1 MCPPILILSDTFSPD
16 FITTG
21 VTTHE
26 AQKAAAKKYRTALH
40 LLPLADGERIACRKR
55 GVVNGTDHCRSFRYD
70 PLRRT
75 PPKPAVLRG
84 HFTDADFSL
93 GDTDE
98 EQ

>member
-1 MCPPILILSDTFSPD
+1 
-16 FITTG
+16 
-21 VTTHE
+21 
-26 AQKAAAKKYRTALH
+26 
-40 LLPLADGERIACRKR
+40 
-55 GVVNGTDHCRSFRYD
+55 VVNGTDHCRSFRYD

>member
-1 MCPPILILSDTFSPD
+1 M
-16 FITTG
+16 
-21 VTTHE
+21 TTHE

-40 LLPLADGERIACRKR
+40 LLRERIACRKR

>member
-1 MCPPILILSDTFSPD
+1 MRL
-16 FITTG
+16 
-21 VTTHE
+21 
-26 AQKAAAKKYRTALH
+26 KK
-40 LLPLADGERIACRKR
+40 LLRKNIEPRCTYCAHGSPLADGERIACRKR

-75 PPKPAVLRG
+75 PPKRRFCAG

>member
-1 MCPPILILSDTFSPD
+1 MRLKKLLRKNIEPRCTYCAHGSPL
-16 FITTG
+16 
-21 VTTHE
+21 V
-26 AQKAAAKKYRTALH
+26 Y
-40 LLPLADGERIACRKR
+40 KR
-55 GVVNGTDHCRSFRYD
+55 QSFRYD

>member
-1 MCPPILILSDTFSPD
+1 MRLKKLLRKNIEPRGTYCAHGSPRAEGYRMAGR
-16 FITTG
+16 TG
-21 VTTHE
+21 
-26 AQKAAAKKYRTALH
+26 
-40 LLPLADGERIACRKR
+40 

>member
-1 MCPPILILSDTFSPD
+1 MRL
-16 FITTG
+16 
-21 VTTHE
+21 
-26 AQKAAAKKYRTALH
+26 KK
-40 LLPLADGERIACRKR
+40 LLRKNIEPRCTYCAHGSPLADGERIA
-55 GVVNGTDHCRSFRYD
+55 FRYD

>member
-1 MCPPILILSDTFSPD
+1 MRL
-16 FITTG
+16 
-21 VTTHE
+21 
-26 AQKAAAKKYRTALH
+26 KK
-40 LLPLADGERIACRKR
+40 LLRKNIEPRCTYCALADGERIACRKR